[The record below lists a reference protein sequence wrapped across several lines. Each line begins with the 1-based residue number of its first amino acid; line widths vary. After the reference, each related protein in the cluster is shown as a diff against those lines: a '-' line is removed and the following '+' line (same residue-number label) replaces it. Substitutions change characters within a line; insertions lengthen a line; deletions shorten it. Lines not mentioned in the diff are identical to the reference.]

1 MLCLEGAM
9 VGIEK
14 IRNAEI
20 FIGLND
26 EELHLIA
33 PICHEETLPAGT
45 VIWKAGDSADRVYI
59 LEEGKAQINLRGK
72 ATIDITEAGRILGW
86 SAFVKYNKYYTATAQ
101 CLEDSRCCPHH
112 VCQICWHCSGEI
124 RTWGCKVMDNLANVI
139 APEACQ
145 SGRALLSPESTS

>member
-1 MLCLEGAM
+1 M

-45 VIWKAGDSADRVYI
+45 VIWKAGDSADRVFI
-59 LEEGKAQINLRGK
+59 LEAGKTQINMRDK
-72 ATIDITEAGRILGW
+72 TTIDITEAGRILGW

-101 CLEDSRCCPHH
+101 CLEDSRF
-112 VCQICWHCSGEI
+112 VRIMSSDMLALFRGNQAMGL
-124 RTWGCKVMDNLANVI
+124 KVMDNLANVI
-139 APEACQ
+139 AQRLANIVEHY
-145 SGRALLSPESTS
+145 